1 MAAMRIADYNGQSRT
16 ISLLKQCKIKHNNMY
31 VKLEN
36 YKLQEELSWELLFPI
51 KVYLFRNNFEGHICK
66 YLKVHE

>member
-1 MAAMRIADYNGQSRT
+1 
-16 ISLLKQCKIKHNNMY
+16 MY